1 MRRRPDHLLRNLL
14 AATLAVLALMHPEA
28 TAQLAQLATG
38 LLLAVVAG
46 IAQAAAAQPEAALL
60 TAGGIYLAHQIR
72 THRPRARTARA

>member
-1 MRRRPDHLLRNLL
+1 MRRRPDHLLRSLL
-14 AATLAVLALMHPEA
+14 AAALAVLALMHPET
-28 TAQLAQLATG
+28 TARLAELATG

-72 THRPRARTARA
+72 THRPRTTART